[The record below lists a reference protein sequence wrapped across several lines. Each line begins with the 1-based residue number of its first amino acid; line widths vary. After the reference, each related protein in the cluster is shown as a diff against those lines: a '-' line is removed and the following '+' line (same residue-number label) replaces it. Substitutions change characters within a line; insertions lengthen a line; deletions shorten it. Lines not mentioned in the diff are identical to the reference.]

1 MERKTY
7 EGSNTMNEDKKVYVS
22 WYDHDCDY
30 ISKYCDE
37 YHSVGASVPLSV
49 LRPYIKEER

>member
-1 MERKTY
+1 
-7 EGSNTMNEDKKVYVS
+7 MNEDKNVYVS

-30 ISKYCDE
+30 ISKYCEE
-37 YHSVGASVPLSV
+37 YHEHTASVPLSV

>member
-1 MERKTY
+1 
-7 EGSNTMNEDKKVYVS
+7 MNEEIEVYVS
-22 WYDHDCDY
+22 WHDCDCEWA
-30 ISKYCDE
+30 SKYCDE